1 MILAEEATPKLMVP
15 MSPLIPL
22 AVLAVLMIVTVIL
35 VTMMVR
41 VSVRYPVL
49 ALELDSSRPE
59 LLPLVQEMVSLPPPR
74 ALPSF

>member
-1 MILAEEATPKLMVP
+1 VILAEEATPKLMVP

-22 AVLAVLMIVTVIL
+22 AVLAVVTVIL

-59 LLPLVQEMVSLPPPR
+59 LLPLVQELVSLPPPR

>member
-1 MILAEEATPKLMVP
+1 VILAEEATPKLMVP

-22 AVLAVLMIVTVIL
+22 AVLAVLMTVIL
-35 VTMMVR
+35 VTMMV
-41 VSVRYPVL
+41 SVRYPVL
-49 ALELDSSRPE
+49 GLELDSSRPE